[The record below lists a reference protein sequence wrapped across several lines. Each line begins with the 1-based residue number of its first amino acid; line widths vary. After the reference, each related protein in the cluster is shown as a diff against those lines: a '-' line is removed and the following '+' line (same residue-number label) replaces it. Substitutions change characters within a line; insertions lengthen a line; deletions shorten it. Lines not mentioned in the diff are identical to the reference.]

1 MEYWRRRRINRKQH
15 IWMVS
20 IFGLD
25 DRGCFLC
32 FSLFL
37 VLQQQ
42 QTWTGLI
49 NSCRSLNGCSHPFL
63 VTLLPFII
71 QLQHF
76 SWFQQLFFQAFAQS
90 DASLSCKVA
99 QRDNLCHC
107 YWALPDSDQ
116 WDIQSLWSRAITQ
129 ITTFSAMCNA
139 IVAMWQCYNGT
150 HKILFQ

>member
-1 MEYWRRRRINRKQH
+1 MNTFEWFQFLD
-15 IWMVS
+15 WMIEAAFFV
-20 IFGLD
+20 FP
-25 DRGCFLC
+25 CF
-32 FSLFL
+32 
-37 VLQQQ
+37 VWQQQQ

-99 QRDNLCHC
+99 QRDDFFHC
-107 YWALPDSDQ
+107 SWALMPDSDQ